1 MNKFIFENLDVY
13 QKAVEFANQVFS
25 LSNNFHQ
32 INQFSLG
39 EQLRRSALSISSNI
53 AEGAGRKHKKEK
65 KQFFQTALASAFE
78 CVPQLKIA
86 LLQSEINQEQF
97 SSLYE
102 ECFVMSKML
111 SSLIKSVDVLNLEK

>member
-13 QKAVEFANQVFS
+13 QKAIEFGNRVFETTKNFNQK
-25 LSNNFHQ
+25 
-32 INQFSLG
+32 IQFSLG
-39 EQLRRSALSISSNI
+39 DQLRRSALSISSNI

-65 KQFFQTALASAFE
+65 KQFFQTALSSAFE

-86 LLQSEINQEQF
+86 LLQAEIDQEQF

-102 ECFVMSKML
+102 ACFVISKML
-111 SSLIKSVDVLNLEK
+111 SSLIKSVDILNLEK